1 MGYTLDPNKSY
12 SMPTGFGP
20 ARSQSVAHYGS
31 VTQLIILYQT
41 DKDALA
47 ALLPEPFEP
56 ADDPAVTVYCQVSRD
71 VDFMGGHGYN
81 LVGVNLSAVF
91 NGRKDRFAL
100 PLNYA
105 AILWENDTF
114 PIIQGREVLGA
125 PKIYADIPDPQQKG
139 DNWSF
144 HCSVYG
150 KRLVEG
156 AIKNA
161 TLLDDTVRQQIEQ
174 MSGESL
180 WAGWK
185 YIPKTNWIGSEVSF
199 PTVIPH
205 KLTISEA
212 WLGEGS
218 HRFFK
223 STWENVLTSAQ
234 VLQGL
239 RTLVVKEYRPS
250 LILKGTLDLLFGEC
264 RRIE

>member
-1 MGYTLDPNKSY
+1 MAYTFKPDSRY
-12 SMPTGFGP
+12 IMPTGFGP
-20 ARSQSVAHYGS
+20 TRTENVAHYGS
-31 VTQLIILYQT
+31 VTTLTILYQT

-56 ADDPAVTVYCQVSRD
+56 PDNPEVTVYCQMCRQ
-71 VDFMGGHGYN
+71 VDFMAGRGYN

-91 NGRKDRFAL
+91 NGKKDRFAF
-100 PLNYA
+100 PVNYA
-105 AILWENDTF
+105 AVLWENDTF
-114 PIIQGREVLGA
+114 PIIHGREVLGA
-125 PKIYADIPDPQQKG
+125 PKIYADIPDPQRHG
-139 DNWSF
+139 NNWRF

-150 KRLVEG
+150 KRLVE
-156 AIKNA
+156 AEIKNA
-161 TLLDDTVRQQIEQ
+161 TPVDDTMRQQIEQ

-180 WAGWK
+180 WVGWK
-185 YIPKTNWIGSEVSF
+185 YIPSTNGIGSDVSF

-218 HRFFK
+218 HRFFEAA
-223 STWENVLTSAQ
+223 WEDVLVSAQ

-239 RTLVVKEYRPS
+239 RTLVVKEYHPAF
-250 LILKGTLDLLFGEC
+250 IMKGPIDLLVGEC

>member
-1 MGYTLDPNKSY
+1 MAYTFNRDSGY

-20 ARSQSVAHYGS
+20 ARTQNVAHYGS

-56 ADDPAVTVYCQVSRD
+56 ADDPAVTVYCQVSRE

-91 NGRKDRFAL
+91 NGKKDRFTY

-105 AILWENDTF
+105 AVLWENDTF
-114 PIIQGREVLGA
+114 PIIQGREILGA

-139 DNWSF
+139 NNWSF

-156 AIKNA
+156 EIKNA
-161 TLLDDTVRQQIEQ
+161 TPLDDTARQQIEQ

-185 YIPKTNWIGSEVSF
+185 YIPKTNGIGSEVSF

-205 KLTISEA
+205 KLTISKA

-218 HRFFK
+218 HRFFE

-234 VLQGL
+234 VMQGL
-239 RTLVVKEYRPS
+239 RTLVVKEYRS
-250 LILKGTLDLLFGEC
+250 ALIMKGTLDLLFGEC

>member
-1 MGYTLDPNKSY
+1 MAYTLKPDSRY
-12 SMPTGFGP
+12 IMPAGFGP
-20 ARSQSVAHYGS
+20 MRTGDIAHYGS
-31 VTQLIILYQT
+31 VTTLTILYQT

-47 ALLPEPFEP
+47 ALLPKPFEP
-56 ADDPAVTVYCQVSRD
+56 ADNPEVTVYCQMCRQ
-71 VDFMGGHGYN
+71 VDFMAGRGYN

-91 NGRKDRFAL
+91 MGKRDRFAY

-114 PIIQGREVLGA
+114 PIIHGREVLGA
-125 PKIYADIPDPQQKG
+125 PKIYADIPDPKRKG
-139 DNWSF
+139 NSWRF

-150 KRLVEG
+150 KRLVE
-156 AIKNA
+156 AEIKNA
-161 TLLDDTVRQQIEQ
+161 TPVDENMRQQIELL
-174 MSGESL
+174 SGESL

-185 YIPKTNWIGSEVSF
+185 YIPGTNGLGSDLSF

-205 KLTISEA
+205 KLTLNEA

-218 HRFFK
+218 HRFFEA
-223 STWENVLTSAQ
+223 TWEDVLVSSQ

-239 RTLVVKEYRPS
+239 RTLVVKEYHPAF
-250 LILKGTLDLLFGEC
+250 ILKGQVDLLVGEC